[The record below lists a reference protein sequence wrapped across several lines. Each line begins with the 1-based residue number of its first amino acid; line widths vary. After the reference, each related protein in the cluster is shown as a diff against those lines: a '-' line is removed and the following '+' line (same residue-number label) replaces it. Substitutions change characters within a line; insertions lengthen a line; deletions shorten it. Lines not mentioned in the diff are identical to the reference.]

1 MNTDFYK
8 TYFAIEKDHWLM
20 KVRRKIVIDQLDK
33 YAHALK
39 TPPGSAPKKILDFG
53 SGSGFLVN
61 ELQKKGIGAYGVDNS
76 GEAIAYGTSLGI
88 KNLSVLANKSPL
100 PFADGYFDCVLA
112 MDVLEHLPEEQYVLS
127 ELKRVLKKDGVLVV
141 TVPAY
146 MFLWGRQD
154 EVSQHFR
161 RYTMGRII
169 EVIRRSGDLEMI
181 KRSYFNT
188 FLFPLVALVRMG
200 SWICNHKG
208 KGSDFEMNN
217 KLLNT
222 LFFAIFELERR
233 ILRVLNYPFGVSI
246 LLVLKKNI

>member
-20 KVRRKIVIDQLDK
+20 KVRRRIVRDQLEK
-33 YAHALK
+33 YARVLLA
-39 TPPGSAPKKILDFG
+39 PPGEAAKKILDFG

-61 ELQKKGIGAYGVDNS
+61 ELQKQGIDAYGVDNS
-76 GEAIAYGTSLGI
+76 AEAISYGTSLDI

-100 PFADGYFDCVLA
+100 HFADGYFDCVLA

-127 ELKRVLKKDGVLVV
+127 ELKRVLKKDGVLVI

-169 EVIRRSGDLEMI
+169 EVIRTSGDFDIL

-200 SWICNHKG
+200 SWLLNHKG
-208 KGSDFEMNN
+208 QGSDFEMNN
-217 KLLNT
+217 KLLNM
-222 LFFAIFELERR
+222 LFFAIFDLERR

>member
-1 MNTDFYK
+1 
-8 TYFAIEKDHWLM
+8 M
-20 KVRRKIVIDQLDK
+20 KVRRKIVCDQLEK
-33 YAHALK
+33 YAHVLL
-39 TPPGSAPKKILDFG
+39 TPPGEASKKVLDFG

-61 ELQKKGIGAYGVDNS
+61 ELQKQGIDAYGVDNS
-76 GEAIAYGTSLGI
+76 REAITYGTSLGI
-88 KNLSVLANKSPL
+88 KNLSVLANKKPL
-100 PFADGYFDCVLA
+100 PFTDGYFDCVLA

-127 ELKRVLKKDGVLVV
+127 ELKRVLKKDGVLVI

-169 EVIRRSGDLEMI
+169 EVIRLSGDFDML

-188 FLFPLVALVRMG
+188 FLFPLVSLVRVG
-200 SWICNHKG
+200 SWMLNHKG
-208 KGSDFEMNN
+208 QGSDFEMNN
-217 KLLNT
+217 KLLNA
-222 LFFAIFELERR
+222 LFLVIFDLERR

>member
-20 KVRRKIVIDQLDK
+20 KVRRKIVCDQLEK
-33 YAHALK
+33 YAHAFM
-39 TPPGSAPKKILDFG
+39 TPHGGSPKKVLDFG

-61 ELQKKGIGAYGVDNS
+61 ELQKKGIDAHGVDNS
-76 GEAIAYGTSLGI
+76 AEAIAYGTSLGI
-88 KNLSVLANKSPL
+88 KNLSVLGNMSPL

-127 ELKRVLKKDGVLVV
+127 ELKRVLKKDGVLII

-169 EVIRRSGDLEMI
+169 EVIRTSGDFDIL

-200 SWICNHKG
+200 SWIINHKG

-222 LFFAIFELERR
+222 LFFVIFDLER
-233 ILRVLNYPFGVSI
+233 
-246 LLVLKKNI
+246 